1 MKVIGR
7 IMSFV
12 FFVAIA
18 ATVFVVLVGLFD
30 VDKTA
35 ELKPSG
41 NLGSHKRPQASGDAH
56 SNVDS
61 SNNYSL
67 NNGTTVQLT
76 DEAMAALPTQLDMT
90 ALLNKVVPS
99 VVSVEATVPV
109 SSIFGQSLS
118 TSTGSGILLYNED
131 GTIYV
136 ATNNHVVNG
145 ASEISLTLPDGSV
158 VKATLCGSD
167 SVADLA
173 ILAFASEDLTAE
185 TRDSLQFATLSD
197 SKDVKVGEMVI
208 AIGNPLGQGISV
220 TVGYISATDREVT
233 VGGIDMTLIQ
243 TDAAIN
249 PGNSGGALLNLSGEL
264 IGINSAKLAANSVE
278 GMGFAIPI
286 TSALPILDELKKLE
300 ILSEEER
307 GYLGIYIETITPE
320 MFAAYGWP
328 TGVYVREIIPG
339 GAAETSDLLTGDIIT
354 GVNGITITTRE
365 QLVERINCYRH
376 GTTIRLTVERLVDS
390 GYETMNI
397 EVTLQPMPETEE
409 Q

>member
-1 MKVIGR
+1 MKVMGR

-41 NLGSHKRPQASGDAH
+41 NLGANKRPLTGNSAQ
-56 SNVDS
+56 SNLDS

-76 DEAMAALPTQLDMT
+76 DEAMAALPTELDMT

-99 VVSVEATVPV
+99 VVSVEARIPV
-109 SSIFGQSLS
+109 SSMFGQSTS
-118 TSTGSGILLYNED
+118 TSTGSGILLYNEG

-145 ASEISLTLPDGSV
+145 ASDVSLTLADGSV
-158 VKATLCGSD
+158 VKATVCGSD

-173 ILAFASEDLTAE
+173 ILTFSSEELTAD
-185 TRDSLQFATLSD
+185 TRDALQFATLSD
-197 SKDVKVGEMVI
+197 SKDVRVGEMVI

-220 TVGYISATDREVT
+220 TVGYISATNREVT

-300 ILSEEER
+300 ILEEEER
-307 GYLGIYIETITPE
+307 GYLGIYIETITSD

-328 TGVYVREIIPG
+328 TGVYVREIITG
-339 GAAETSDLLTGDIIT
+339 GAAETSDLLPGDIIT
-354 GVNGITITTRE
+354 GVNGITITTSE

-376 GTTIRLTVERLVDS
+376 GTTIRLTVERLVDG
-390 GYETMNI
+390 GYETMHL
-397 EVTLQPMPETEE
+397 EVTLKPMPETVTE
-409 Q
+409 